1 MDKEKEIKSIMRD
14 VECTREEAEEIWVLE
29 QKAKENGAAKVTAK
43 ADKKRAAAK
52 REPKIDPAKRE
63 LVCFLNDS
71 LYQHGELKNIIIEN
85 IQREISFEYG
95 GDAYS
100 VTLIRHRAKKDGV

>member
-52 REPKIDPAKRE
+52 REPKIDAAKVE
-63 LVCFLNDS
+63 LITHLAHS
-71 LYQHGELKNIIIEN
+71 LKAFEVDALEVTNA
-85 IQREISFEYG
+85 QREISFEYG

-100 VTLIRHRAKKDGV
+100 VTLIKHRPKKDGV